1 MTDSLRVVIAF
12 LVAGVILGVLA
23 RVLNSQPGAPPLVLT
38 VVVGVVGALVGGVGI
53 NLVLSNDAGDLNG
66 WSFTLACVLAF
77 VLLGLLE
84 GRVGRRAG

>member
-1 MTDSLRVVIAF
+1 MIAF

-23 RVLNSQPGAPPLVLT
+23 RVLSSYDGAPSMALT
-38 VVVGVVGALVGGVGI
+38 VLVGVVGALVGGVGT
-53 NLVLSNDAGDLNG
+53 NLVLGHDAGDLDG

-84 GRVGRRAG
+84 GRVGRRAD